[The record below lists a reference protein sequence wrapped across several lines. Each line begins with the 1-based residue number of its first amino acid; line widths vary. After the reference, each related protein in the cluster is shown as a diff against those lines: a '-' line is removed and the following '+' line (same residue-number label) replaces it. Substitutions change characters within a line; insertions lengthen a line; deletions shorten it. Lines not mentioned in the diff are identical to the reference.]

1 MLSGQQANKKRSKK
15 NLNRSQLINDVAPIK
30 CNVY

>member
-1 MLSGQQANKKRSKK
+1 MLSGQQAIEKRSKK
-15 NLNRSQLINDVAPIK
+15 NLNHSQLINDVAPIN